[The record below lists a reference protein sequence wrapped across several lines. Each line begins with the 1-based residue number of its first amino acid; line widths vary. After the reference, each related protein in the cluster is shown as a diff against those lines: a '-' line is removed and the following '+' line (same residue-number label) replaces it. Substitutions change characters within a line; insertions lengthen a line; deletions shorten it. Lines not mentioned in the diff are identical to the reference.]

1 MLAPTPRQNLFFE
14 RFREAVARLPDGLI
28 RPAPAASEQDLA
40 RARRTLGVELPG
52 EYASFLRSFDGA
64 DLFHEAIVIAG
75 VGPSAPRPL
84 VELNPHAAPGELV
97 FAEAVAGDRF
107 ALGGDGRVW
116 RLRAASEERILAGT
130 SFARWLDAQIARE
143 RLLYGPDGE
152 FAPDVFDEDGE
163 EVSPTIALRQME
175 RALKIDPGSAE
186 AEHERGV
193 ALRRLGKAAKAIEAF
208 EAATALDPENPWPW
222 FDLGRT
228 ALAAGRDLGRAR
240 EAFLRA
246 AERETGPAGAR
257 LLAWAARAAAEAGDQ
272 AEAADARRNALARD
286 PGLLESLAR
295 AEAQAKL
302 EGDDDARAENEALRL
317 ALAPGSS
324 PRRSLRVIEVEV
336 TTTGER
342 TPPPPSAPPPR
353 PSPAGPPP
361 GDGSPRGRRRGS
373 RRGPRR

>member
-1 MLAPTPRQNLFFE
+1 VFFE
-14 RFREAVARLPDGLI
+14 RFREAAARLPDGLI
-28 RPAPAASEQDLA
+28 RPAPAATAEQLA
-40 RARRTLGVELPG
+40 AAQRRLGVTLPD

-97 FAEAVAGDRF
+97 FAEAMAGDRF

-116 RLRAASEERILAGT
+116 RLRAGSEERILAGT
-130 SFARWLDAQIARE
+130 TFGQWLDAQVARE

-152 FAPDVFDEDGE
+152 FAPDVFDDDGE
-163 EVSPTIALRQME
+163 EVLPAVALRQME

-193 ALRRLGKAAKAIEAF
+193 ALRRLGKAEKAIDAF

-228 ALAAGRDLGRAR
+228 ALDAGRDLSRAR

-257 LLAWAARAAAEAGDQ
+257 LLAWAARAAAAAGDE

-286 PGLLESLAR
+286 PALLDALAR
-295 AEAQAKL
+295 AEAQATQD
-302 EGDDDARAENEALRL
+302 GDDEARAENEALRL
-317 ALAPGSS
+317 ALAPGSA
-324 PRRSLRVIEVEV
+324 PRRTLRVIDQ
-336 TTTGER
+336 TSTDDRAMDER
-342 TPPPPSAPPPR
+342 TRPPPSARPPR

-361 GDGSPRGRRRGS
+361 GGASPRGPRRGS
-373 RRGPRR
+373 RRGSRR